1 MKSGLLTVSKIYFCV
16 YFVLTSV
23 YCLLSSIPYTYF
35 FLIKEP
41 PYEWLMAFARYQPLL
56 CWLAVFCLVFVKW
69 KKRNTAWVRAM
80 FAATAGLAVYLT
92 AHNFILHIKNGPAA
106 YVGALMFLLPIILA
120 AAQEIFGS
128 PLWKR
133 NGNRI
138 FLSYSNA
145 VFIALIV
152 TAISSGSVALRHYRE
167 PKAFELPN
175 YLFVVD
181 EFLTGICLALLLVS
195 VANLLLPF
203 ICRITGRPW
212 AVIAAVGTFISLGL
226 GYAASR
232 FLENNLSF
240 HGWQNYLYAAC
251 IGASLA
257 LAGSSIFASSS
268 NGRGG
273 NLSESTTGSRIVPYA
288 VAACLCA
295 LGLIMPIVIGE
306 KDWNGI
312 LQGTF
317 TLVLWIGVSICLYL
331 ARPIRKSYSIPAI
344 VTVALIGGVIYW
356 TAGETSFLWAKQ
368 LGHTNEEVERS
379 LQTYA
384 TQNVSFKLAHSL
396 LRPDSPEP
404 CEALCM
410 TLRQYTNVKDAE
422 VKSELALVSK
432 LEPAKQERPN
442 IFFIVVDSLRPD
454 YLGIYNS
461 KVDFTPNLDRFAQDS
476 IVMRNAYTQYAGTS
490 LSEPAIWSGALLLH
504 AHYLQ
509 PFDKV
514 NSLKKLLKTDGYRMI
529 VSYDEVLQQVLPEEP
544 DLIKFDTGILWNHLE
559 ISSSLGQLETYLD
572 ARKDKDRP
580 IFFYTQPKN
589 VHQFGVNDRPK
600 RNSSNWKDR
609 PGFNNRIAYTVHQ
622 VDESLGPFFDY
633 LKAKNLYDNSIIV
646 VTADHGDATGGFGL
660 FTHSTFITPE
670 IMRVPLVI
678 HLPRKMRQAVS
689 YDPNA
694 ISSLIDLTPS
704 LYYLLGHGPVR
715 KHPLIGQPLFTNT
728 KQELDGYSRTE
739 LFLASDSRAGYG
751 LLMDHGTLMF
761 VTYDSPAQGRLF
773 DMRESVE
780 RPPAESVKTECE
792 RRIMRYLQD
801 IADFYGY
808 KPTGG

>member
-41 PYEWLMAFARYQPLL
+41 PYEWLMTFARYQPLL

-212 AVIAAVGTFISLGL
+212 AVIAAMGTFISLGL

-232 FLENNLSF
+232 FLEN
-240 HGWQNYLYAAC
+240 
-251 IGASLA
+251 I
-257 LAGSSIFASSS
+257 
-268 NGRGG
+268 
-273 NLSESTTGSRIVPYA
+273 
-288 VAACLCA
+288 
-295 LGLIMPIVIGE
+295 IGE

-514 NSLKKLLKTDGYRMI
+514 NSLKKLLKTDGYQMI
-529 VSYDEVLQQVLPEEP
+529 VSYDEVLQQVLPEDP
-544 DLIKFDTGILWNHLE
+544 DLIKLDTGILWNHLE
-559 ISSSLGQLETYLD
+559 ISSSLRQLETYLE
-572 ARKDKDRP
+572 ARKEKDRP

-600 RNSSNWKDR
+600 RNSGNWKDR
-609 PGFNNRIAYTVHQ
+609 PGFNNRIAYAVHQ

-633 LKAKNLYDNSIIV
+633 LKAKNLYENSIIV

-715 KHPLIGQPLFTNT
+715 KHPLIGQPLFTST

-761 VTYDSPAQGRLF
+761 VTYDSPVQGRLF
-773 DMRESVE
+773 GMRQSVGS
-780 RPPAESVKTECE
+780 PPAESVKTLELTISNILIVC
-792 RRIMRYLQD
+792 
-801 IADFYGY
+801 
-808 KPTGG
+808 KPLILKYITSEFPSPFLLLEWRLTCTYDSR